1 MMKVELYLDIHM
13 YYFEMASDG

>member
-1 MMKVELYLDIHM
+1 MKVELYLDIHM